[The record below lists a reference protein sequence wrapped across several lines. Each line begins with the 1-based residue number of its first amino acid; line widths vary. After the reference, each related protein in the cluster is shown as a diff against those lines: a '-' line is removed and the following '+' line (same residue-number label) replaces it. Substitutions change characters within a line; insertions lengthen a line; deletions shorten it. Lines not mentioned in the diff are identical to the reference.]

1 MKVHD
6 TNCETGEITIREM
19 TEEEEADLFK
29 QEAKS
34 IDEQKQEK
42 QATKTRGTLLERLGL
57 TADEAKI
64 LIG

>member
-6 TNCETGEITIREM
+6 TNCTTGEVTIREM
-19 TEEEEADLFK
+19 TVEEESDLFK

-34 IDEQKQEK
+34 IDEHKKETDSM
-42 QATKTRGTLLERLGL
+42 QAQITLLERLGL
-57 TADEAKI
+57 TADEAKL